1 MGYLVFVL
9 NAPEWIHGTVTF
21 GLFPYTLSP
30 SFPRSVQSVQD
41 LVNVPRNHLARRRCN
56 VCYLTRRYVLPGLV
70 VLLPFLVALWGDAQ
84 SDVSGSALLAASDLY
99 RLHWF
104 VILGA
109 ALLALGL
116 EWGVRRLRIA

>member
-1 MGYLVFVL
+1 M
-9 NAPEWIHGTVTF
+9 TF

-30 SFPRSVQSVQD
+30 SSLDPYNQFRIWLMYPGII
-41 LVNVPRNHLARRRCN
+41 LLGAGATYA
-56 VCYLTRRYVLPGLV
+56 YLTRRYVLPGPV
-70 VLLPFLVALWGDAQ
+70 VLLPFLVALWSDAQ

-116 EWGVRRLRIA
+116 EWGVRRLRTAWTGTPESR